1 MRGGGVVTYRPLPHN
16 FINICTDTLKITEYF
31 IVGNPNNS
39 NLFFSQIFCSIL
51 VYFFL
56 LLLVMLRTVQF
67 NDKTRFCTIKV
78 CDIFAQNFLSIKTNR
93 ILAQKIIPE
102 VSLLFGHFL
111 SESSSERDKCF
122 VFLSIH

>member
-1 MRGGGVVTYRPLPHN
+1 
-16 FINICTDTLKITEYF
+16 
-31 IVGNPNNS
+31 
-39 NLFFSQIFCSIL
+39 
-51 VYFFL
+51 
-56 LLLVMLRTVQF
+56 MLRTVQF